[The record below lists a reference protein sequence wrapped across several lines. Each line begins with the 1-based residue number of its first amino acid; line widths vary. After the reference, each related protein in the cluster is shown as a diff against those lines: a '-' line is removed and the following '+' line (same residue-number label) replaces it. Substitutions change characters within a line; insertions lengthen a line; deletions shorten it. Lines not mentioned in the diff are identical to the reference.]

1 MKSFI
6 WPYFLCLFIIPF
18 SIKAQTGKISGVIKE
33 NGNPVGYA
41 NIGIKGTTKGAIA
54 NDSGYFELN
63 QLPGGSYTLM
73 VSAIGYENLLKHVTI
88 KEGQRLQL
96 TLELEKSQNALNEV
110 TVTGT
115 MKEAGKLSTPVPV
128 EIYTPKFFRKNISS
142 NLFDALGM
150 INGVQPTMN
159 CNVCNTGDI
168 HINGMEGPYTLIL
181 IDGMP
186 IVSSLSTVYGMMGIP
201 NGMVER
207 IEVVKGPASTLYGSE
222 AVAGIVNVITKAPSK
237 APRVSF
243 EVFGTSYREINTDLA
258 LKWRTKHADVLLSA
272 NHFSL
277 NTPWD
282 KNKDGF
288 TDVTLQNRIS
298 VFNKISFRRPKQRE
312 ANIGVR
318 LFYEDRW
325 GGQTNWNKSF
335 RGGDSVYGESIY
347 TKRLELIGNY
357 QLPTTPM
364 FKLMYSYNLHNQ
376 NSYYGTTPYMATQQV
391 AFTQLVHQRRIGQ
404 RHDIIA
410 GTGLRFTHYDDN
422 TPATANLSGQ
432 NKPSLVFLPGL
443 FVQDEISINSTQTLL
458 LGARYDYYKEHGS
471 IFSPRVNYKF
481 QPNQFNTLRLSIGN
495 GFRIVNLFT
504 EDHAAL
510 TGARE
515 VVIQNKLLPEKS
527 WNVNL
532 NYMRFISMGKG
543 FVTIDATAFYT
554 YFTNRIIADYDSD
567 PDKIIYNNLNG
578 YAISRGISLNAD
590 ISFSRPL
597 KMNIGATLMDVFKTE
612 DDSTGKQVK
621 STQIHAPNFSATWQ
635 ISYTISR
642 LNLTIDY
649 TAQAYSPMRL
659 PILPSD
665 YRPAYSPWFTQQNI
679 QFTKKIKNNWQVY
692 VGIKN
697 LLNFMPKDPI
707 MRAFD
712 PFDKQVNQNNP
723 NGYTFDPSY
732 NYAPLLS
739 RRVLLGVRY
748 QLF

>member
-1 MKSFI
+1 MK
-6 WPYFLCLFIIPF
+6 IIGWILLAMLLVTGSVF
-18 SIKAQTGKISGVIKE
+18 AQNGRISGTVRE
-33 NGNPVGYA
+33 SGEPLGYA
-41 NIGIKGTTKGAIA
+41 NIGIAGTTKGTVA
-54 NDSGYFELN
+54 NDSGYFELTSLSAGN
-63 QLPGGSYTLM
+63 YTLV
-73 VSAIGYENLLKHVTI
+73 VSAVGYEKLYRHVVLKP
-88 KEGQRLQL
+88 GQQLQL
-96 TLELEKSQNALNEV
+96 TLEPERSQHALNEV

-128 EIYTPKFFRKNISS
+128 EIYTPKFFRKNISN
-142 NLFDALGM
+142 NLFESLGM

-222 AVAGIVNVITKAPSK
+222 AVAGIVNVITKTPAK
-237 APRVSF
+237 APRFSF
-243 EVFGTSYREINTDLA
+243 EVFGTTYNELNTDMA
-258 LKWRTKHADVLLSA
+258 MKWKTSKADILLSA
-272 NHFSL
+272 NYFLL

-288 TDVTLQNRIS
+288 TDITLQNRIS
-298 VFNKISFRRPKQRE
+298 LFNKISLRRPKQRE
-312 ANIGVR
+312 ANLGIR

-347 TKRLELIGNY
+347 TKRLEVIGNY
-357 QLPTTPM
+357 QLPTM
-364 FKLMYSYNLHNQ
+364 QLFKLMYSYNIHHQ
-376 NSYYGTTPYMATQQV
+376 NSYYGTIPYMASQQV
-391 AFTQLVHQRRIGQ
+391 AFTQLVHQHRLGK
-404 RHDIIA
+404 RHDFLA
-410 GTGLRFTHYDDN
+410 GAGVRFTHYDDN
-422 TPATANLSGQ
+422 TPATASVSGQ
-432 NKPSLVFLPGL
+432 NSPSVVFLPGL
-443 FVQDEISINSTQTLL
+443 FLQDEISLSSTQTLL
-458 LGARYDYYKEHGS
+458 LGARYDYYREHGS
-471 IFSPRVNYKF
+471 IFSPRINYKI
-481 QPNQFNTLRLSIGN
+481 QPNPYNTIRLSAGN

-515 VVIQNKLLPEKS
+515 VVVQNKLLPEKS
-527 WNVNL
+527 WNVNI
-532 NYMRFISMGKG
+532 NYMRFVSIGKG
-543 FVTIDATAFYT
+543 FVSIDATAFYT

-567 PDKIIYNNLNG
+567 PNKIIYNNLHG
-578 YAISRGISLNAD
+578 YAISRGISLNTD
-590 ISFSRPL
+590 ISFSKPL
-597 KMNIGATLMDVFKTE
+597 KINLGATLMDVYKVE
-612 DDSTGKQVK
+612 DDSTGKKVK
-621 STQIHAPNFSATWQ
+621 SIQVHAPNFSANVQ
-635 ISYTISR
+635 ISYTINR

-649 TAQAYSPMRL
+649 TAQIYSPMRL
-659 PILPSD
+659 PVLPND
-665 YRPAYSPWFTQQNI
+665 FRPEYSPWFTIQNL
-679 QFTKKIKNNWQVY
+679 QFTKKIKSNWQVY
-692 VGIKN
+692 LGIKN

-712 PFDKQVNQNNP
+712 PFDKQTSINNP

-739 RRVLLGVRY
+739 RRVLFGVRY